1 MSKSDYEGYLTK
13 RSVWLKEWRRRYFVL
28 SGDQLSFAEKPGR
41 TPHGTIDLKDCL
53 TVKSAEDKTKKKYS
67 FEVATPD
74 STYYLYAGS
83 EKEKD
88 EWIGAIG
95 RAIVRSSG
103 AYRKKEE
110 SSSEDDSSDED

>member
-1 MSKSDYEGYLTK
+1 MNNSIKDFLT
-13 RSVWLKEWRRRYFVL
+13 
-28 SGDQLSFAEKPGR
+28 G
-41 TPHGTIDLKDCL
+41 
-53 TVKSAEDKTKKKYS
+53 KSAEDKTKKKHS

-74 STYYLYAGS
+74 STYYMYAGS

>member
-1 MSKSDYEGYLTK
+1 M
-13 RSVWLKEWRRRYFVL
+13 
-28 SGDQLSFAEKPGR
+28 
-41 TPHGTIDLKDCL
+41 
-53 TVKSAEDKTKKKYS
+53 
-67 FEVATPD
+67 
-74 STYYLYAGS
+74 YAGS